1 MVHFQETICGY
12 LRKKRYSGRMNYV
25 SVSVRVL
32 LIALV
37 IGLLPVA
44 VSAHSKTATTTGEL
58 PRGAAQ
64 VPLKASE
71 LASFVLS
78 IAALVTAGI
87 ALSRTH
93 KPHRSPHQ

>member
-1 MVHFQETICGY
+1 MCGY
-12 LRKKRYSGRMNYV
+12 LREKRYSARMNYV

-32 LIALV
+32 LVALI
-37 IGLLPVA
+37 IGLLPVV
-44 VSAHSKTATTTGEL
+44 VSARSQTATTTGEL

-64 VPLKASE
+64 VPLRASE

-78 IAALVTAGI
+78 VAALVTAGI

-93 KPHRSPHQ
+93 AHRHPHQ